1 MINSPALDYCLTPG
15 VLVILAGCVL
25 TCARGWGQ
33 RLLVLAMPI
42 VALLKLWNYSA
53 DAQWSCAA
61 AGFNLQLLHVTSAGR
76 LFATAFIIA
85 LWLGGMFALQSASRA
100 ELASAFVY
108 AGSAISVTL
117 CGDLVTLFLFWE
129 LMALAST
136 MVIWSYVAGGEATRR
151 AGLRYLLVH
160 LFGGVVLLAGIAGM
174 AASGAD
180 LTLGI
185 IHGDSLARW
194 LILVGFLVNAGAPPL
209 SFWIADAYPASS
221 PSGMVFLAAFTTKT
235 AVYVLLS
242 YFVGTALLI
251 SVGLYMAVY
260 GAVYAV
266 RETNVRRILA
276 YSVVNQVGFMVAAV
290 GIGTPTALN
299 GATAHAFAHI
309 MYKTVLLLGAGS
321 VLLSVGKDQAADL
334 GNLARRMPWTTTC
347 VIVGALASMG
357 VPLTSSFVT
366 KSLIIQAASEQQ
378 LLWSWI
384 ILTVCSAAV
393 VFNAGVRFPWLT
405 FLQPQQSA
413 AVEQGRDPALLSRVA
428 LGGGAGVCVLVGVF
442 PQQLYALL
450 PFAGSYHP
458 YSLSHVVEQ
467 LQLLVPAA
475 LLFFATLPLF
485 SVVPQRQLDTD
496 WLLRKPLLI
505 VWQDF
510 VLQLFALGLRGRS
523 MAVSSLIRGFKIVF
537 RHHGPRGVLSRS
549 WPTGSIA
556 LWVAILLASYVLL
569 FNL

>member
-1 MINSPALDYCLTPG
+1 MTSNPVLDYCLTPG
-15 VLVILAGCVL
+15 LMLILAGGVL
-25 TCARGWGQ
+25 ACARGWGQ
-33 RLLVLAMPI
+33 RLIVLSMPV
-42 VALLKLWNYSA
+42 VALLKLWNYA
-53 DAQWSCAA
+53 AEAHWSCAA
-61 AGFNLQLLHVTSAGR
+61 AGFNLQVLHVTSIGR
-76 LFATAFIIA
+76 LFASVFIIA
-85 LWLGGMFALQSASRA
+85 LWLGGMFALQSASRV

-136 MVIWSYVAGGEATRR
+136 LVIWSYVGGGEATRR

-174 AASGAD
+174 AAAGAD
-180 LTLGI
+180 LSLGV

-194 LILVGFLVNAGAPPL
+194 LVLVGFLVNAGAPPL
-209 SFWIADAYPASS
+209 SFWVADAYPAAS

-235 AVYVLLS
+235 AVYVLIS
-242 YFVGTALLI
+242 YFAGTAVLI
-251 SVGLYMAVY
+251 PVGLYMAIY
-260 GAVYAV
+260 GAVYAL

-276 YSVVNQVGFMVAAV
+276 YSVVNQVGFMVTAV

-309 MYKTVLLLGAGS
+309 MYKTVLLMGAGS

-334 GNLARRMPWTTTC
+334 GNLARRMPWTTAC
-347 VIVGALASMG
+347 VIIGALASMG

-366 KSLIIQAASEQQ
+366 KSLILQAASEQH
-378 LLWSWI
+378 LLWPWI

-413 AVEQGRDPALLSRVA
+413 AVEQGRDPAVLSKFALGAGAGMCVA
-428 LGGGAGVCVLVGVF
+428 LGLF
-442 PQQLYALL
+442 PQQLYGLL
-450 PFAGSYHP
+450 PFGGNYHP
-458 YSLSHVVEQ
+458 YTLSHVVAQ

-475 LLFFATLPLF
+475 LLFFVTLPLF
-485 SVVPQRQLDTD
+485 TLQPQRQLDTD

-523 MAVSSLIRGFKIVF
+523 LSVSSLIRGFKFVF

-556 LWVAILLASYVLL
+556 LWVAILLASYVVL
-569 FNL
+569 FSL

>member
-1 MINSPALDYCLTPG
+1 MIGSPVLDYCLTPG
-15 VLVILAGCVL
+15 LLLILAGCVL

-33 RLLVLAMPI
+33 RVIVLGLPI
-42 VALLKLWNYSA
+42 VALLKLWNYAA
-53 DAQWSCAA
+53 DAHWSCAA
-61 AGFNLQLLHVTSAGR
+61 AGFNLQILHITSAGR
-76 LFATAFIIA
+76 LFATAFILA
-85 LWLGGMFALQSASRA
+85 LWLGGMFALQSASRV
-100 ELASAFVY
+100 ELASAYVY
-108 AGSAISVTL
+108 AGSAVSVTL

-136 MVIWSYVAGGEATRR
+136 LVIWSNLGGGEATRR

-174 AASGAD
+174 AANGAD
-180 LTLGI
+180 LSLGI
-185 IHGDSLARW
+185 IHGNSLARW
-194 LILVGFLVNAGAPPL
+194 LVLVGFLVNAGAPPL
-209 SFWIADAYPASS
+209 SFWIADAYPAAS

-242 YFVGTALLI
+242 YFAGTTLLI
-251 SVGLYMAVY
+251 SVGLYMAIY
-260 GAVYAV
+260 GAVYAL

-276 YSVVNQVGFMVAAV
+276 YSVVNQVGFMVTAV
-290 GIGTPTALN
+290 GIGTPTAID

-334 GNLARRMPWTTTC
+334 GNLARRMPWTTAC
-347 VIVGALASMG
+347 VVIGALASMG

-366 KSLIIQAASEQQ
+366 KSLILQAASEQH
-378 LLWSWI
+378 LLWPSI

-393 VFNAGVRFPWLT
+393 VFNAGIRFPWLT
-405 FLQPQQSA
+405 FFQPQQST
-413 AVEQGRDPALLSRVA
+413 AVEDGCDPALLSKFA
-428 LGGGAGVCVLVGVF
+428 LFVGAVVCVAVGVF
-442 PQQLYALL
+442 PRQLYGVL
-450 PFAGSYHP
+450 PVAGNYHP

-467 LQLLVPAA
+467 LQLLAPAA
-475 LLFFATLPLF
+475 LVFFVTLPLF
-485 SVVPQRQLDTD
+485 SLKPQRQLDTD
-496 WLLRKPLLI
+496 WLLRKPLFI

-510 VLQLFALGLRGRS
+510 VLQLFALGLHSRGL
-523 MAVSSLIRGFKIVF
+523 AVSSMIRGFKFVF

-556 LWVAILLASYVLL
+556 LWVAILLASYVVL

>member
-1 MINSPALDYCLTPG
+1 MTSNPVLDYCLTPG
-15 VLVILAGCVL
+15 LLLILAGGVL
-25 TCARGWGQ
+25 TVARAWGQ
-33 RLLVLAMPI
+33 RLIVLTLPI
-42 VALLKLWNYSA
+42 VALLKLCNYAA
-53 DAQWSCAA
+53 DAHWSCSA
-61 AGFNLQLLHVTSAGR
+61 AGFNLQVLHVTSAGR
-76 LFATAFIIA
+76 LFATAFIVA
-85 LWLGGMFALQSASRA
+85 LWLGGMFALQSARRI

-117 CGDLVTLFLFWE
+117 CGDLITLFLFWE

-136 MVIWSYVAGGEATRR
+136 LVIWSHVGGGEATRR

-174 AASGAD
+174 AVNGAD
-180 LTLGI
+180 LSLGI

-194 LILVGFLVNAGAPPL
+194 LVLVGFLVNAGAPPL
-209 SFWIADAYPASS
+209 SFWIADAYPAAS
-221 PSGMVFLAAFTTKT
+221 PSGMIFLAAFTTKT

-242 YFVGTALLI
+242 YFAGLTLLI
-251 SVGLYMAVY
+251 PVGLYMAIY
-260 GAVYAV
+260 GAVYAL

-276 YSVVNQVGFMVAAV
+276 YSVVNQVGFMVTAV

-309 MYKTVLLLGAGS
+309 MYKTVLLMGAGS
-321 VLLSVGKDQAADL
+321 VLLSVGKDQAAEL
-334 GNLARRMPWTTTC
+334 GNLARRMPWTIAC
-347 VIVGALASMG
+347 VIIGALASMG

-366 KSLIIQAASEQQ
+366 KSFILQAASEQR
-378 LLWSWI
+378 LLWPWI

-405 FLQPQQSA
+405 FLQPQQSSV
-413 AVEQGRDPALLSRVA
+413 VEQGCDPALLGKVA
-428 LGGGAGVCVLVGVF
+428 LGVGAALCVALGVF

-450 PFAGSYHP
+450 PIVGNYHP
-458 YSLSHVVEQ
+458 YTLSHVVEQ

-485 SVVPQRQLDTD
+485 SLQPQRQLDFD
-496 WLLRKPLLI
+496 WLLRKPLFI

-523 MAVSSLIRGFKIVF
+523 FAVSSMVRGFKFVF

-556 LWVAILLASYVLL
+556 LWVAILLASYVVL